1 MLSNIQSSFPELL
14 TLALRLIGLHRRNG
28 DLERVKQLYEKFL
41 AEVSSSSSSKDNT
54 TFFAVKYAR
63 FLSKTVKSY
72 EKVGGGELGGKVG
85 LVVSLESSTTVVVWN
100 RPWIRFDNLESFFF

>member
-72 EKVGGGELGGKVG
+72 EKVGGGELGGGGKVD
-85 LVVSLESSTTVVVWN
+85 LVVLGIYHCCGMESTL
-100 RPWIRFDNLESFFF
+100 D